1 MVNVTVHSP
10 SRMLCMHCEIYYRK
24 VTVHVA
30 MSWRMR
36 GASETVECFQHRSQ
50 IEINTRPAYLDLGI
64 DLHSRHP
71 SLSPYTRNTM
81 AAERPRDSY
90 GGGISRLPKV
100 ATTTA
105 VTKGPGDSS
114 ESPGSATT

>member
-1 MVNVTVHSP
+1 
-10 SRMLCMHCEIYYRK
+10 MLCMHCEIYYRK